1 MRFVTTRGGSPPVS
15 FTAALFAGLAPDG
28 GLYVPE
34 TIEPWTAGELSRL
47 PRRALTEIALRA
59 LRPFTRGDLDPAT
72 LEAVVV
78 EALNFPIPLVEVQPG
93 VFSLELFH
101 GPTCAF
107 KDVGARVMARLMAS
121 RHRGDDPLTVLAA
134 TSGDTGSAV
143 AHAFHGVPNTRVVI
157 LYPDGRVSPTQEAQL
172 TMFNGERGNVRAYA
186 VAGSFDDCHRL
197 TRDAYADPDLRRGMR
212 LTSANSVNVG
222 RLLPQSVYYFHAV
235 AQLQALAAQGSP
247 SVAQPPSHAS
257 GELRRRSPGDRASR
271 DRDFSPAEIIFS
283 TPSGNFGNLTAG
295 LMTKRAGLPIAR
307 FVAATN
313 ANDAVPA
320 YLETG
325 RFEPRPSMAT
335 LSNAMDVGHPSNFE
349 RMLWLYGGD
358 LDAMRRDIVGCRFTD
373 ADVRAT
379 VKRVHEERGYLL
391 DPHSAIAYMGL
402 MGHMGQGGQVGP
414 VGQVE
419 QVGRVGRV
427 GIFLATAHP
436 AKFAE
441 IVEPIIGR
449 PVEKPPAL
457 AEALSLPRHII
468 RIRASLDRVL
478 GMLDG

>member
-1 MRFVTTRGGSPPVS
+1 MQFVTTRGGSPAVS
-15 FTAALFAGLAPDG
+15 FTTALFAGIAPDG

-34 TIEPWTAGELSRL
+34 AIEPWTPGELASLARQTL
-47 PRRALTEIALRA
+47 TEIGLRALT
-59 LRPFTRGDLDPAT
+59 PFTEGDLDRAT

-93 VFSLELFH
+93 LFSLELFH
-101 GPTCAF
+101 GPTFAF

-121 RHRGDDPLTVLAA
+121 RHRGDDPLTILAA

-172 TMFNGERGNVRAYA
+172 TMFNGERSNVRAYA
-186 VAGSFDDCHRL
+186 VSGSFDDCHKL
-197 TRDAYADPDLRRGMR
+197 TRDAYADPDLRRSMR

-222 RLLPQSVYYFHAV
+222 RLLPQSVYYFHAM
-235 AQLQALAAQGSP
+235 AQLQARTGAGAN
-247 SVAQPPSHAS
+247 VV
-257 GELRRRSPGDRASR
+257 
-271 DRDFSPAEIIFS
+271 FS

-295 LMTKRAGLPIAR
+295 LMARRAGLPIAR

-313 ANDAVPA
+313 VNDVVPA

-325 RFEPRPSMAT
+325 TFTPRPSVAT

-349 RMLWLYGGD
+349 RMLWLYGSD
-358 LDAMRRDIVGCRFTD
+358 VEAMRRDVTGCRFSD
-373 ADVRAT
+373 DDVRAT
-379 VKRVHEERGYLL
+379 IKRVYEERGYLL

-402 MGHMGQGGQVGP
+402 TGRDGRGGQD
-414 VGQVE
+414 
-419 QVGRVGRV
+419 GRTGV
-427 GIFLATAHP
+427 FLSTAHP

-449 PVEKPPAL
+449 PVEKPAAL
-457 AEALSLPRHII
+457 AAALNGPQHII
-468 RIRASLDRVL
+468 RIRASLDRLL